1 MDTGNLQV
9 QGICLAIAALNKLL
23 IAKGLLSAPEIETAL
38 QTAEV
43 AASNDERFFAS
54 LTPPQRDA
62 VTFPIRFLQEANRHG
77 DDLSFS
83 ALAKAVGENKKP
95 YNDQI

>member
-1 MDTGNLQV
+1 MDTGNLQM
-9 QGICLAIAALNKLL
+9 QGLCLAIASLNKLL
-23 IAKGLLSAPEIETAL
+23 IAKGVLSASEVETAL
-38 QTAEV
+38 QAAEI
-43 AASNDERFFAS
+43 AASNDERFFES

-62 VTFPIRFLQEANRHG
+62 VTFPIRFLQEANQCNG
-77 DDLSFS
+77 DLSFS

>member
-1 MDTGNLQV
+1 MDTGNLQI
-9 QGICLAIAALNKLL
+9 QGICLAIASLNKLL
-23 IAKGLLSAPEIETAL
+23 IAKGVLSAGEIDTAL
-38 QTAEV
+38 QAAEV
-43 AASNDERFFAS
+43 AASSDEPFFES

-62 VTFPIRFLQEANRHG
+62 VTFPIRFLQEANQRG